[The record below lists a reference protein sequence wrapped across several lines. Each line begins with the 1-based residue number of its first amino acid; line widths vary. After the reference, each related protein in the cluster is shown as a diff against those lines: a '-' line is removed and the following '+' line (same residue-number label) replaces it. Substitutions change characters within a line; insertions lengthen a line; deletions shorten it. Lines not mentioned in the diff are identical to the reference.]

1 MVVSDKSTLTPITA
15 GNNHPD
21 LLKLEVDRRWSIKFA
36 SIKALERVLKAL
48 HGMYYEMTGSHYRA
62 DLGETE

>member
-1 MVVSDKSTLTPITA
+1 MTIYDKASLTPITA
-15 GNNHPD
+15 GNHPD